1 MKILFVCTGN
11 TCRSPM
17 AETAA
22 AKIIKKYDFDSAG
35 IFAEDGDSISENA
48 KNVLLENGYNVESF
62 TSKRVSLELLNTSDL
77 ILTMTREQ
85 KEVLKTFFLEEKD
98 KIFTL
103 KEYNSKGKNLQ
114 EISDPFGGDLETYRT
129 VFAEIEEEIKKLGDN
144 NVGKKYF

>member
-22 AKIIKKYDFDSAG
+22 TKIIEKYDFDSAG
-35 IFAEDGDSISENA
+35 IFAQDGDMISENA
-48 KNVLLENGYNVESF
+48 KNVLLEKGYNIESF
-62 TSKRVSLELLNTSDL
+62 TSKRVSLELLNKCDL

-85 KEVLKTFFLEEKD
+85 KEVLNTFFLEEKD

-103 KEYNSKGKNLQ
+103 KEYNSNGKNLQ
-114 EISDPFGGDLETYRT
+114 EISDPFGGDLETYRK

-144 NVGKKYF
+144 NVRKKYF